1 MRAFKTR
8 RRSARR
14 RSNLSREISPED
26 EDPRVVKYS
35 EIASTKG
42 AKILTSNPDS
52 CATAQAKPCHDS
64 SLKELVDFPDASGLE
79 FALDSDKL
87 ANSIPKR
94 VLEKLMDFTLFR
106 NAPHTFFVEIA
117 RKLTL
122 MTYHAQDHIVKAGEP
137 AKAMYW
143 ILRGCVNVTSP
154 DGETVH
160 AQLLEGSYFGEIGI
174 LFNRSRTATIV
185 AKTKVLLGVLTADN
199 FNQILPDFPQ
209 VERQIRDEAQ
219 ERLAMQDK
227 KKRSGVPSLLTANIA
242 WNNSSPIAWNNNSLP
257 SSTSTAHEIARS
269 PTPESSLQ
277 FSSHLISTEVVDD
290 SISIRQFL
298 KSLPLFT
305 TLPAEIAH
313 RIALCVELKQ
323 AEPYEYIFHA
333 GDRGTN
339 IYFIVSGEVEVLTR
353 DPSSPESDSTKCIKR
368 CEKLIARLG
377 PGQYFGEMGFLGSIS
392 DDRAKSIRSA
402 DVRSVSSS
410 TLLVL
415 TGETLKHF
423 CESYPIVK
431 REITKTADDRASRN
445 LTSTCEEDN
454 SDSDS
459 GLDSISSSERV
470 LKKPRQDFTKKTY
483 VVADVSTIASSRDI
497 ERSSSPS
504 QSLFPINP
512 KFTFGSEKEAAKSN
526 LSMSIP
532 DSLAKLPA
540 NDTSMQTS
548 NSKKSSF
555 SPVPPRPI
563 SPATGPVQLLQLDS
577 PLMNA
582 VEGPSHSFKVQ
593 QPPPLNYMSHRK
605 RTKLLSLGGGRER
618 RRNSVLSVG
627 PLPDRLLLRCFHF
640 LNLPDLMKLRLVC
653 RRWRQLLYVAPGL
666 FDTLDLKPWNN
677 SIDDNALTEITN
689 FVGSRPKLID
699 LSNCFHVTDAGFSY
713 MINEVG
719 IEGQIKVIRMR
730 SCWEFSAMAIMDI
743 GAPHIGKCIEEI
755 DLTNCRKVKDDVVQR
770 LMGTN
775 DSRRIGTA
783 GLSTSMTDQSNWIYP
798 LDEPIHG
805 MEMFDANEKTSLNVG
820 CPNLKVLILRHCK
833 SITDSTL
840 RHIALYGRHN
850 LRELDLTRCT
860 GITDVGFLY
869 WGYHTFPNLE
879 KLVLSECIFLT
890 DDSIRS
896 IASCASGLRIL
907 QLSFC
912 CSLTDASLETLC
924 LGCPNLEVLDLSF
937 CGRAVSDISLLA
949 LSMHLRKLRRITI
962 KGCLRVTRSGL
973 DSLLGGFTSLTYID
987 ISQCKNAHMYQGGI
1001 QATRFEPV
1009 GNSKSVFLKM
1019 EDNKER
1025 CVEVVI

>member
-1 MRAFKTR
+1 MRGFKGR
-8 RRSARR
+8 RYSARR
-14 RSNLSREISPED
+14 RSNLSREISHED
-26 EDPRVVKYS
+26 EDSGVEKSIGIVNCSDEATNKP
-35 EIASTKG
+35 ECCIASQ
-42 AKILTSNPDS
+42 DE
-52 CATAQAKPCHDS
+52 PCCDS
-64 SLKELVDFPDASGLE
+64 SLKGLEDFSDTSGL
-79 FALDSDKL
+79 DYTSNSKKL
-87 ANSIPKR
+87 AISIPKP
-94 VLEKLMDFTLFR
+94 VLEKLMSFTLFK
-106 NAPHTFFVEIA
+106 NAPHVFFVEIA

-199 FNQILPDFPQ
+199 FNQILPNFPQ

-227 KKRSGVPSLLTANIA
+227 KKHSGVTSLITANMP
-242 WNNSSPIAWNNNSLP
+242 WKNSSLQNSTPI
-257 SSTSTAHEIARS
+257 AHEIAKS
-269 PTPESSLQ
+269 HNAKSALQ
-277 FSSHLISTEVVDD
+277 FSSHLKSTEVVDD

-313 RIALCVELKQ
+313 RLALCVELEQ

-353 DPSSPESDSTKCIKR
+353 ESSDTNNCIKR
-368 CEKLIARLG
+368 CEKLLARLG

-392 DDRAKSIRSA
+392 DDSAKSIRSA

-431 REITKTADDRASRN
+431 REIIKTADDRANRN
-445 LTSTCEEDN
+445 STFTSEDDT
-454 SDSDS
+454 SETDCGPDSVT
-459 GLDSISSSERV
+459 SSECPS
-470 LKKPRQDFTKKTY
+470 KKSRQDFTSKSY
-483 VVADVSTIASSRDI
+483 VVADANSVASSSDLVRSTSPF
-497 ERSSSPS
+497 RSS
-504 QSLFPINP
+504 FPINP
-512 KFTFGSEKEAAKSN
+512 NFTFGTEKQITNNN
-526 LSMSIP
+526 LSSP
-532 DSLAKLPA
+532 VSGSSNKSL
-540 NDTSMQTS
+540 TSDCSDEKTT
-548 NSKKSSF
+548 SKKSKCKS
-555 SPVPPRPI
+555 VPPRPV
-563 SPATGPVQLLQLDS
+563 SPATGPVQLLELDS
-577 PLMNA
+577 PPMNA
-582 VEGPSHSFKVQ
+582 VAGSSHSFKIQ

-605 RTKLLSLGGGRER
+605 RTRLLSLGGGRKR
-618 RRNSVLSVG
+618 RKNSVLSVG

-640 LNLPDLMKLRLVC
+640 LKLPDLMKLRLVC

-666 FDTLDLKPWNN
+666 FDILDLEPWSN

-719 IEGQIKVIRMR
+719 IEGELRVIRMR
-730 SCWEFSAMAIMDI
+730 SCWEISAMAIMDI
-743 GAPHIGKCIEEI
+743 GAPHVGKCIEEI

-770 LMGTN
+770 LLGSN
-775 DSRRIGTA
+775 DHKRNGNA
-783 GLSTSMTDQSNWIYP
+783 GLSTAGTEQNSWIYP
-798 LDEPIHG
+798 LDEPIQG
-805 MEMFDANEKTSLNVG
+805 MEMFDANERTSLNIG
-820 CPNLKVLILRHCK
+820 CPSLKVLTLRHCK

-840 RHIALYGRHN
+840 RHIALYGRQN

-879 KLVLSECIFLT
+879 KLVLSECVFLT

-937 CGRAVSDISLLA
+937 CGRAVSDVSLLA
-949 LSMHLRKLRRITI
+949 LSMHLRKLRKITL

-1001 QATRFEPV
+1001 QATKFEPV
-1009 GNSKSVFLKM
+1009 GNSKSVFLRM